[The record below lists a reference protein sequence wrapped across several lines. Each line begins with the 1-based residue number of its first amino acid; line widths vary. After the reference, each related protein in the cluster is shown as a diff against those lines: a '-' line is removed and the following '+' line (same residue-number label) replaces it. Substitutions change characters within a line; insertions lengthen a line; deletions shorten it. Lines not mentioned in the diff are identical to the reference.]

1 MATSVVTFRLPDE
14 LMQAIMSQVKA
25 TGRDRTAVVVDALK
39 QVYGFPSSQTSPVS
53 LEGLHKQVDALRKEI
68 TSLNRQLLEFRQRE
82 LSNSN
87 SQILENQNSTR
98 TSNQPLL
105 SQDSLELPKVYQTPN
120 FSTTENLT
128 NSGIGTN
135 PETEQPSGRGN
146 EFEEALQQLAAKV
159 EQRARMLEQVL
170 SASIDHVCM
179 YDRLGRYTYANLSY
193 MQSLGLEG
201 TELYGKTWQDLG
213 LPADIM
219 RPLEIKLQI
228 ALALGQSTAQEISLP
243 TVSGVRDYEYI
254 LSPIHSADG
263 SIEAVVYTARD
274 ITERKQA
281 EELLRESEKNYRNLF
296 EWANDSIFITDSST
310 DHLLDVNEHAA
321 RRLGYTRKQLLY
333 LPPEEI
339 SPPMNPEHREDVLRQ
354 LWQTGSVT
362 FEHVHRCKN
371 GSQMPVEVSSRV
383 VEYGGQLAIQSF
395 VRDITVRKQAELGLQ
410 ESQHF
415 IEQLTRT
422 TPYWI
427 YIQDLV
433 QQRHIYLNG
442 KTTQFYGQTPETIK
456 AMGRRFL
463 QEFLHPDD
471 LLKLT
476 RIQERWATARDG
488 EVIENEYRMK
498 NVNGEWRWFH
508 SWEVVLSRSSDRT
521 VQQILGTAIDIT
533 STKQREERLSLY
545 QKMIAHSEQA
555 IAIFDSQGHYLEQNP
570 AHALLLGYSDSEL
583 LGLKTTFLFGE
594 EIFAAIAQELIKT
607 GRYYGSVT
615 SRTKNRELLTLELE
629 AFALRNETGEV
640 VYGCLIGNTTK
651 N

>member
-1 MATSVVTFRLPDE
+1 
-14 LMQAIMSQVKA
+14 MQAIMSQVKA

-39 QVYGFPSSQTSPVS
+39 QVFGFPSSNTSPAS

-68 TSLNRQLLEFRQRE
+68 ASLNQQLLKFKQEAPSGSNTQSPEE
-82 LSNSN
+82 LNPALAT
-87 SQILENQNSTR
+87 SQALI
-98 TSNQPLL
+98 
-105 SQDSLELPKVYQTPN
+105 SQDSLESPKVPQSPN
-120 FSTTENLT
+120 VSATEDLT
-128 NSGIGTN
+128 NTSKGTN
-135 PETEQPSGRGN
+135 PETERPSGRRD
-146 EFEEALQQLAAKV
+146 EFEDALQQLAAKV

-170 SASIDHVCM
+170 SASVDHVCM

-193 MQSLGLEG
+193 MQSLGLERA
-201 TELYGKTWQDLG
+201 ELYGKTWQDLG

-219 RPLEIKLQI
+219 KPLEIKLQI
-228 ALALGQSTAQEISLP
+228 ALALGQSIAEEISLP

-281 EELLRESEKNYRNLF
+281 EESLRESEKNYRNLF
-296 EWANDSIFITDSST
+296 EWAHDSIFITDSST
-310 DHLLDVNEHAA
+310 AHLLDVNEHAA
-321 RRLGYTRKQLLY
+321 RRLGYTRKQLLH

-339 SPPMNPEHREDVLRQ
+339 SPPMDPEHREAVLRQ

-362 FEHVHRCKN
+362 FEHVHQCKN

-395 VRDITVRKQAELGLQ
+395 VRDITARKQAESALQ

-415 IEQLTRT
+415 IEQLSRT
-422 TPYWI
+422 TPYLI

-442 KTTQFYGQTPETIK
+442 IANQFYGQTPEAIK
-456 AMGRRFL
+456 AMGKRFL
-463 QEFLHPDD
+463 KEFLHPDD
-471 LLKLT
+471 LPKLAQ
-476 RIQERWATARDG
+476 IKERLATARDG
-488 EVIENEYRMK
+488 EVLENEYRMK
-498 NVNGEWRWFH
+498 NAKGEWRWFH
-508 SWEVVLSRSSDRT
+508 SWEIVFSRTSDRIP
-521 VQQILGTAIDIT
+521 QQILGTAIDIT
-533 STKQREERLSLY
+533 PAKQVEERLSLY
-545 QKMIAHSEQA
+545 QKMIAHSKQA
-555 IAIFDSQGHYLEQNP
+555 IAIFDSQGHYVEQNP

-594 EIFAAIAQELIKT
+594 EVFAAIAQELIKT

-615 SRTKNRELLTLELE
+615 SRTKSRELLTLELE
-629 AFALRNETGEV
+629 AFALRNEAGEV
-640 VYGCLIGNTTK
+640 VCGCLIGNKTK